1 MRVCQLAITIMVSNS
16 TTSPRLMRPAAGKRP
31 VGGEV
36 DRVDPTKKQ
45 KIDFLSSEATGGGAT
60 TANGSGYGCGNG
72 KAPMAAA
79 AGGNS
84 QDIDEDLHS
93 RQLAVYGR
101 ETMRRLFASS
111 VLVSGMNGLG
121 AEIGTHSCRIRD
133 VWFGI
138 NF

>member
-1 MRVCQLAITIMVSNS
+1 MVSNS
-16 TTSPRLMRPAAGKRP
+16 TTSQRLMRPAAGKRP
-31 VGGEV
+31 FGGEV

-60 TANGSGYGCGNG
+60 TGTMGGTANGSGYGNG
-72 KAPMAAA
+72 KAPMTAAAA